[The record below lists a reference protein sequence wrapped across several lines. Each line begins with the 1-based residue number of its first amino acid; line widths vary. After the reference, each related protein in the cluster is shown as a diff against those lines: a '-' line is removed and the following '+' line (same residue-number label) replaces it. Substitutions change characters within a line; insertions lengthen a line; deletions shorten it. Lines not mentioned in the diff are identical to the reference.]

1 MVKHFAITVIL
12 VVVQIAKEDPSLDS
26 NDLMCSFE
34 ILLSFHT
41 PLSLMSRRFHYTLL
55 LVVLSSLVITQFTTV
70 EAYDTLYGVEY
81 DDVVDVAFE
90 SWINGEF
97 SNNYTA
103 DGPFRITVNP
113 GVINANFIDEIIGM
127 MVGEVKP
134 YITWVDP
141 AGNLVEYY
149 DTTIVKLVK
158 DSTPE
163 PSPAWRI
170 IRPILLSIIVI
181 GVVIGSIYAGVK
193 IRNRIGI
200 RGCTNCSNKAAS
212 KCAKCGKHYC
222 SNCSSTG
229 CTNCGSRQFIRF

>member
-1 MVKHFAITVIL
+1 

-26 NDLMCSFE
+26 NDLMCPFE
-34 ILLSFHT
+34 ILLSFLT
-41 PLSLMSRRFHYTLL
+41 PLFLMSRRFHYTLL
-55 LVVLSSLVITQFTTV
+55 LVVISSLVLTQFTTV
-70 EAYDTLYGVEY
+70 GAYDSLYGVEY
-81 DDVVDVAFE
+81 DDIIDVAFI
-90 SWINGEF
+90 SYINGEF

-103 DGPFRITVNP
+103 DGAFRITVNP

-127 MVGEVKP
+127 MIGEVKP

-141 AGNLVEYY
+141 VGNLVEYY
-149 DTTIVKLVK
+149 DTTVVKLVK
-158 DSTPE
+158 DSTPDT
-163 PSPAWRI
+163 SKAWRI
-170 IRPILLSIIVI
+170 IRPILLSIIGI

-193 IRNRIGI
+193 IRHRIGI